1 MATTRQKFLSGEN
14 TNSVLQEIIK
24 NLNNYGVDVNI
35 KDLQTKIFNF
45 MNDVYSRY
53 PNDPISK
60 LNNFV
65 IQTSINKYAKGNQTA
80 VNQSSRKQS
89 VEGEFERQLAERK
102 YNAAQGQPPGQQNPF
117 DPRGTPTQK
126 SSPTGGMSLN
136 QVLNGGDALDEDVP
150 EPPELE
156 GPPIPSSRVD
166 YEDEPDISNENLPV
180 NQHVKQSNNE
190 LWLSLSKEDLVNV
203 DGNKFT
209 FCWNSKIIPDFG
221 GNFRAE
227 LKYITLPKNYS
238 HLLAKYGGD
247 GRKTSKG
254 TNRVFNATGKNYSA
268 KLIPCH
274 TSEEHTTYQALGGQ
288 SGLIEGNTLPTTLT
302 FSIISPNGEMDLN
315 LVPVQRVIKT
325 DRKIQV
331 FTKTPHN
338 LVEKDKLTLE
348 FPKQHVCYR
357 ITNLEIISDR
367 QITFSSPFSG
377 YFSSDFRLLRN
388 NWNLDL
394 TLLCRYRSKF
404 V

>member
-1 MATTRQKFLSGEN
+1 
-14 TNSVLQEIIK
+14 
-24 NLNNYGVDVNI
+24 
-35 KDLQTKIFNF
+35 

-53 PNDPISK
+53 PNDPLSK

-65 IQTSINKYAKGNQTA
+65 IQTSINKYAKANQTG

-117 DPRGTPTQK
+117 DPRQK
-126 SSPTGGMSLN
+126 SSPTGSMSLN
-136 QVLNGGDALDEDVP
+136 QVLNGDTMDENAP
-150 EPPELE
+150 QPPELE
-156 GPPIPSSRVD
+156 EATVPSSRVD
-166 YEDEPDISNENLPV
+166 NAYEDEPQQNEKPQLSNE
-180 NQHVKQSNNE
+180 SNNE

-227 LKYITLPKNYS
+227 LKYVTLPKNYS
-238 HLLAKYGGD
+238 HLLAKYGD
-247 GRKTSKG
+247 DVRKTLKR
-254 TNRVFNATGKNYSA
+254 TNRVFSATGKNYSA

-288 SGLIEGNTLPTTLT
+288 SGLIEGNALPTTLT

-315 LVPVQRVIKT
+315 IVPVQRVVKT

-338 LVEKDKLTLE
+338 LVEKDNLTLE